1 MKINFFFNSVTI
13 ISSMTIVLFFFSP
26 FFNKSQFILDNVE
39 NDPGR
44 NEGSTP
50 RTFILPATP
59 AVADEQERKKILF
72 TKKFEIQKCML
83 NLYDAG
89 YLNIFN
95 FDDIFDFKIKLGII
109 KYQRKNDLLL
119 SGDFN
124 QQTKEHLKCL

>member
-1 MKINFFFNSVTI
+1 
-13 ISSMTIVLFFFSP
+13 
-26 FFNKSQFILDNVE
+26 
-39 NDPGR
+39 
-44 NEGSTP
+44 
-50 RTFILPATP
+50 
-59 AVADEQERKKILF
+59 
-72 TKKFEIQKCML
+72 ML